1 MFKKK
6 LPYVFITLL
15 VAITIGCGSSNPLT
29 DEAKSNIEGKNY
41 EAALN
46 SAEESINKYPGDPM
60 GYYYKA
66 VALGSM
72 AEAME
77 DPAERTDYYKRMN
90 EAFETSKQ
98 VADTAESVPSE
109 VKNISAYKN
118 VLWQGEHNRAVQLAT
133 DDSLKQAVDNHLE
146 QSIQHLRNATM
157 IQPDSTLSWS
167 VLSSVAAMNK
177 NFDEAVNAKEKY
189 MSMVPDTS
197 VKPKDYM
204 QLASYYYNLEEQQKV
219 VEVFEKAQ
227 EQYPNNED
235 IVSNLADA
243 YNRVDRPQEAI
254 ATVRRLVE
262 QNPENPQYHLV
273 YGTQVYQQALK
284 IGDTLSTNSD
294 EIINLRSKMNNASGS
309 EKSSMQ
315 DQINQLEEENAQLQ
329 SRIDELTD
337 KAEEELKTVLEYRPE
352 DDDAYNTLGI
362 IYQNKA
368 KAIFDK
374 RNRTVDNDKAAEL
387 DKQGRELLREA
398 MGYYQKATEINPE
411 NKEYWRSLFQI
422 YTALGMDKKAQ
433 EAMNKAGMN

>member
-1 MFKKK
+1 
-6 LPYVFITLL
+6 
-15 VAITIGCGSSNPLT
+15 
-29 DEAKSNIEGKNY
+29 
-41 EAALN
+41 
-46 SAEESINKYPGDPM
+46 
-60 GYYYKA
+60 
-66 VALGSM
+66 
-72 AEAME
+72 
-77 DPAERTDYYKRMN
+77 
-90 EAFETSKQ
+90 
-98 VADTAESVPSE
+98 
-109 VKNISAYKN
+109 
-118 VLWQGEHNRAVQLAT
+118 
-133 DDSLKQAVDNHLE
+133 
-146 QSIQHLRNATM
+146 M

-243 YNRVDRPQEAI
+243 YNRVDKPQKAI

-284 IGDTLSTNSD
+284 IGDSLSTNSD
-294 EIINLRSKMNNASGS
+294 KIINLRSKMNNASGS

-422 YTALGMDKKAQ
+422 YTALGMDEKAQ